1 MFYFVD
7 GDSLFSGMFDDH
19 FPGIIFPRGKESK
32 NKVNIFFFSRSFHK
46 NSFFVGGRLKW
57 IRNTVSQFVT
67 LNVDNIQ

>member
-32 NKVNIFFFSRSFHK
+32 NKVNIFFFRVRFIK
-46 NSFFVGGRLKW
+46 
-57 IRNTVSQFVT
+57 IRFSLVEG
-67 LNVDNIQ
+67 

>member
-7 GDSLFSGMFDDH
+7 GGSLFSGMFDDH

-32 NKVNIFFFSRSFHK
+32 NKVNIFFSCSFRK
-46 NSFFVGGRLKW
+46 DSFFVGGRLKW